1 MKYLRKIVALLI
13 GVVFFAALIIS
24 LGRIF
29 AIKNVNV
36 TLITYADDC
45 SESYGEAKRSL
56 EEFKGESLLFL
67 SEKEIVEAFSAK
79 NSNYAVTECEKK
91 YPCTVN
97 VTLKERHEVF
107 AVFVGG
113 LYSMYDSDGKYLRS
127 SIENTNVNDGS
138 PNVEFTGVAV
148 EKVPDLA
155 VVAATFKSAFKSLRS
170 VVASIGI
177 DSRPDVEG
185 YVDRLYFNLRC
196 GLKIR
201 IDDYEDRTEEKIRL
215 AYEKFCTLTDRQK
228 LRGTLRS
235 YRIGDENGIIN
246 ADYSAS

>member
-36 TLITYADDC
+36 TLVTYADDC
-45 SESYGEAKRSL
+45 TESYGEAKRSL
-56 EEFKGESLLFL
+56 ESFKGESLLFL
-67 SEKEIVEAFSAK
+67 SEKEIVETFSAK
-79 NSNYAVTECEKK
+79 NSNYAVAVCEKK

-127 SIENTNVNDGS
+127 SIDNTNVNDGS

-148 EKVPDLA
+148 EKVPELA
-155 VVAATFKSAFKSLRS
+155 IVAATFKSTFKSLRS

-177 DSRPDVEG
+177 DARPDVEG
-185 YVDRLYFNLRC
+185 DV

-201 IDDYEDRTEEKIRL
+201 IDDYADRTEEKIRL